1 MSKNY
6 RFALLTSRVENNW
19 INNNNFGIYTS
30 DARLD
35 LGGGTTGSVGQN
47 WLYCNTMYDIVVHP
61 SLTENNWL
69 SDLYAN
75 SNTWDHKPPTVEISN
90 YTVSADIHNH
100 NSLVNV
106 HADDSYLVAP
116 SLCIPY

>member
-1 MSKNY
+1 M
-6 RFALLTSRVENNW
+6 
-19 INNNNFGIYTS
+19 
-30 DARLD
+30 
-35 LGGGTTGSVGQN
+35 
-47 WLYCNTMYDIVVHP
+47 
-61 SLTENNWL
+61 

-75 SNTWDHKPPTVEISN
+75 NNTWDRKPPTVEISN